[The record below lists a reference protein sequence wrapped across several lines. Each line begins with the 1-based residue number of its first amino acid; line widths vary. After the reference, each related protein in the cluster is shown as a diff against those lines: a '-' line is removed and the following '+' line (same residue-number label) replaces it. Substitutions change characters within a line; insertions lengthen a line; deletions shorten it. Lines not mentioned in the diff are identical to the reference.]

1 MLDAVQVH
9 GDAADVARE
18 EHPVAAADRDADLLA
33 VGGALEDERVEAG
46 IALDGIAA
54 VARIPQEDVVAGA
67 EEGGIGAAIA
77 VDGVVARAA
86 HQDVVMVAADDR
98 VVAGAAVDRHAGGE
112 AIADDDEVVAATGI
126 EDDRFDR
133 TGADRGL
140 QGIEDVDAD
149 ASEMRGD
156 RKTLDAVAA
165 IDFERVEAE
174 AAADQSLP
182 SPAFQMMRSLPLPPE
197 MSSSPA
203 PPASTSL
210 PPPPESTSLPASPKS
225 WSSPAPPLMVSSP
238 PPPERIALGRAP
250 LVSSRVMTSLPSR
263 PSTWMR
269 LVSPMVGGP
278 PSTLTSAVVDEDRAR
293 GIRSDGDRVVEAVAL
308 HRQYAGTRDETSR
321 DCHLSHSFWVLIG
334 TGVRSGRSN
343 GRGRGFPSP
352 PGVAA
357 REAQPRQLTPQ
368 SAPPARDPAATPGRG
383 VTRFAALAY
392 GASHPDLAGIVAM
405 GPAGD
410 PADLTRAPTLA
421 TSVKLAG
428 TLVKAGK
435 GNTVADFNDV
445 VTGDVPVPVAAT
457 PEAFLSFHG
466 PDSPI
471 ATMKRVIA
479 KLLPQIKL
487 PVLWIAGT
495 HDPSQASAAQGFAK
509 IPKNKLNRLATV
521 DADHG
526 GTPDASAE
534 ALTGWLATL
543 Q

>member
-1 MLDAVQVH
+1 MRTASAFCLCAALMLAAIVPAAAAPVIGIVLLH
-9 GDAADVARE
+9 GRTGTPNQFAKLAAALTGAGYA
-18 EHPVAAADRDADLLA
+18 VAAPEMCWSKKRIFD
-33 VGGALEDERVEAG
+33 EDFTACLTDV
-46 IALDGIAA
+46 DAA
-54 VARIPQEDVVAGA
+54 VAKLEASGVKKIVVAGMSQ
-67 EEGGIGAAIA
+67 GAI
-77 VDGVVARAA
+77 
-86 HQDVVMVAADDR
+86 
-98 VVAGAAVDRHAGGE
+98 
-112 AIADDDEVVAATGI
+112 
-126 EDDRFDR
+126 
-133 TGADRGL
+133 
-140 QGIEDVDAD
+140 
-149 ASEMRGD
+149 
-156 RKTLDAVAA
+156 
-165 IDFERVEAE
+165 
-174 AAADQSLP
+174 
-182 SPAFQMMRSLPLPPE
+182 
-197 MSSSPA
+197 
-203 PPASTSL
+203 
-210 PPPPESTSLPASPKS
+210 
-225 WSSPAPPLMVSSP
+225 
-238 PPPERIALGRAP
+238 
-250 LVSSRVMTSLPSR
+250 
-263 PSTWMR
+263 
-269 LVSPMVGGP
+269 
-278 PSTLTSAVVDEDRAR
+278 
-293 GIRSDGDRVVEAVAL
+293 
-308 HRQYAGTRDETSR
+308 
-321 DCHLSHSFWVLIG
+321 
-334 TGVRSGRSN
+334 
-343 GRGRGFPSP
+343 
-352 PGVAA
+352 
-357 REAQPRQLTPQ
+357 
-368 SAPPARDPAATPGRG
+368 
-383 VTRFAALAY
+383 AALAY